1 MLNIEL
7 LLWAIGALMVA
18 ILQYLKEGIRE
29 SWFLFLGS
37 AVFAFFYIRRMV
49 KKYLNKQKNV

>member
-7 LLWAIGALMVA
+7 LLWAIGALLVA
-18 ILQYLKEGIRE
+18 IVQYVKEGIRE

-37 AVFAFFYIRRMV
+37 AIFAFFYIRRMV
-49 KKYLNKQKNV
+49 RKYMNKKKSD